1 MSKRALIVPVVVL
14 VVAAALLFTIKGC
27 WTSWEGGHAEQRT
40 DDAYLRADLTPLST
54 RISGTVRKMEV
65 GDYQAVQPGQLLVQL
80 EDQDYAAALAEA
92 KAALAGAQAQLED
105 NHAAKGIQDVTVQ
118 NAETGVAQAEA
129 AVNAA
134 KAGVSAVQPDVEHNE
149 LELKRQQALLS
160 SKATTHQELEG
171 AVANAD
177 RYRGLLAS
185 RQADLDRAQA
195 SLDSSRAVLEAQKRQ
210 RAALDTK
217 DAVYRADIQA
227 KKAAII
233 VSEVNLGYTR
243 IVSPAAGAVS
253 ERHVQEGQ
261 LVAPGMQ
268 VVDLVRGDV
277 WIQANYLETQLTNI
291 QQGDVADIT
300 IDTFPGVVLHGKVAE
315 ISPASGSQFALLPPD
330 NATGN
335 FTKVVQRIPVK
346 IVLDPDHPLQGRLR
360 PGFSAEV
367 TIHTSGK
374 RTAQEGHP
382 S

>member
-14 VVAAALLFTIKGC
+14 VVAGALLFTIKGC

-80 EDQDYAAALAEA
+80 EDQDYAAQLAEA

-105 NHAAKGIQDVTVQ
+105 NQAAKRIQDVTVQ

-129 AVNAA
+129 AINAA
-134 KAGVSAVQPDVEHNE
+134 KAGVSAVQPDVEHTE

-160 SKATTHQELEG
+160 FKATTHQELEG
-171 AVANAD
+171 ALANAD

-210 RAALDTK
+210 RTALDTK

-277 WIQANYLETQLTNI
+277 WIQANYLETQLTNM

-367 TIHTSGK
+367 TVHASGK
-374 RTAQEGHP
+374 HTAQGGHQ

>member
-14 VVAAALLFTIKGC
+14 VVAGALLFTIKGC

-65 GDYQAVQPGQLLVQL
+65 GDYQVVQPGQLLVQL
-80 EDQDYAAALAEA
+80 EDQDYAAQLAEA

-105 NHAAKGIQDVTVQ
+105 NQAAKRIQDVTVQ

-134 KAGVSAVQPDVEHNE
+134 KAGVTAVLPDVEHNE
-149 LELKRQQALLS
+149 LELKRQQALLA

-195 SLDSSRAVLEAQKRQ
+195 SLASSRAVLEAQKRQ
-210 RAALDTK
+210 RSALDTK

-277 WIQANYLETQLTNI
+277 WVQANYLETQLTNM

>member
-54 RISGTVRKMEV
+54 RISGTVRKMAV

-80 EDQDYAAALAEA
+80 EDQDYAATLAEA
-92 KAALAGAQAQLED
+92 KAALAGAEAQLED
-105 NHAAKGIQDVTVQ
+105 NQATKRIQDVKVQ
-118 NAETGVAQAEA
+118 NAQTGVAQAEA

-134 KAGVSAVQPDVEHNE
+134 KAGVSAVQPDVEHTE

-160 SKATTHQELEG
+160 SKATTQQELEG

-177 RYRGLLAS
+177 RYRGMLAS

-195 SLDSSRAVLEAQKRQ
+195 SLDSSRAVLEAEKRQ
-210 RAALDTK
+210 RAALNTK
-217 DAVYRADIQA
+217 DAVYRADIHA
-227 KKAAII
+227 KQAAII
-233 VSEVNLGYTR
+233 VAEVNLGYTR

-291 QQGDVADIT
+291 QQGNVADIT

-346 IVLDPDHPLQGRLR
+346 IVLDPGHPLQGRLR

-374 RTAQEGHP
+374 HTAQGGHQ

>member
-40 DDAYLRADLTPLST
+40 DDAYVRADLTPLST

-80 EDQDYAAALAEA
+80 EDQDYAAGLAGA

-134 KAGVSAVQPDVEHNE
+134 KAGVSAVQPDVEHTE

-195 SLDSSRAVLEAQKRQ
+195 SLNSSRAVLEAQKRQ

-277 WIQANYLETQLTNI
+277 WIQANFKETQLTNM

-300 IDTFPGVVLHGKVAE
+300 IDTFPGVVLHGRVAE

-346 IVLDPDHPLQGRLR
+346 IVLDPGHPLQGRLR

-374 RTAQEGHP
+374 LTAQEGHP